1 MLTPLL
7 TLLLAMPTAEAGF
20 DGKIRNVRI
29 RERGN
34 SQGYRVIVVVKDDVR
49 VGVDPT
55 FGEAEIE
62 MDFLPE
68 GEAPGLE
75 GVTFQEVKNHQVA
88 FDVPGL
94 RAEYIADDGT
104 SPLILTVSTVEGEPF
119 ESFALNLP
127 ICEGESKCGWTE
139 VSFGE
144 GSSVKARYRG
154 EDGGIDIKT
163 KTSGDDLGIG
173 SVFVSMED
181 GTWTTG
187 EGEGVSGAD
196 GVFQGQ
202 SWRVAGEVATDADLT
217 GLSYQVETR
226 ILDADGIVQDFRSEQ
241 MEINAEGADDG
252 FVTSKLKARNSGGY
266 RLVTITS
273 SSDAE
278 TFASNTVEIYQGDE
292 VVYSSEGAAPVNV
305 GRDFSYQNLSF
316 DGSIYGSSYPV
327 TLSFLDEE
335 GFLFYSM
342 QAYVEG
348 VTDEEGTQTFALD
361 FGPEDTG
368 FEDGLIAFTRTDDSG
383 ENWDLAVAL
392 TGDQAGSVASV
403 ELTFDEPFDG
413 PVPQE
418 NPIELEFDGQVQKF
432 VDTFETPVDLDTSD
446 LTYIQTLI
454 TEEGEVLEEIQWT
467 GPVGAVYKSGKGT
480 RSSASNTSTSAK
492 LL

>member
-7 TLLLAMPTAEAGF
+7 ALLLAMPTAEAGF
-20 DGKIRNVRI
+20 DGKIKNIRL

-34 SQGYRVIVVVKDDVR
+34 SQGYRIIVVVKDDVNQL
-49 VGVDPT
+49 VDPT
-55 FGEAEIE
+55 FGDARVE
-62 MDFLPE
+62 MEFLPE
-68 GEAPGLE
+68 DDDPGLE
-75 GVTFQEVKNHQVA
+75 GVTFDDVKNHQVA
-88 FDVPGL
+88 FEVPSL

-104 SPLILTVSTVEGEPF
+104 SPLTLTVSTVEGEPF

-127 ICEGESKCGWTE
+127 ICEGEPKCGWTE

-187 EGEGVSGAD
+187 EGEPVSGAD
-196 GVFQGQ
+196 AVLQGQ
-202 SWRVAGEVATDADLT
+202 TWQVAGEIPTNADLT
-217 GLSYQVETR
+217 GLAYQVETR
-226 ILDADGIVQDFRSEQ
+226 ILDADGVVQDFRSEQ
-241 MEINAEGADDG
+241 LEINAEGADDG
-252 FVTSKLKARNSGGY
+252 FVSSKLKARKSGGY

-292 VVYSSEGAAPVNV
+292 VVYFSEGAAPVNV
-305 GRDFSYQNLSF
+305 GRDFSHQNLAF

-327 TLSFLDEE
+327 TLFFYDNE
-335 GFLFYSM
+335 GFPVYTL
-342 QAYVEG
+342 QTVIEG
-348 VTDEEGTQTFALD
+348 VKDQDGPQSFALD

-368 FEDGLIAFTRTDDSG
+368 FEDGLLTLTRTDESG
-383 ENWDLAVAL
+383 ENWDISLAL
-392 TGDQAGSVASV
+392 TGDQAGSVDTS
-403 ELTFDEPFDG
+403 ELTFDEPFEG

-418 NPIELEFDGQVQKF
+418 NPIELNFDGQVQKF
-432 VDTFETPVDLDTSD
+432 VNTFDTPVDLDASD
-446 LTYIQTLI
+446 LTFIQTLI
-454 TEEGEVLEEIQWT
+454 TEEGEVLEEIQYT